1 MKQLTRTSPAN
12 YTPILAILVGASMLL
27 LLTACGDST
36 PITLPTTTA
45 TVPPTATTG
54 SSTTVPAT
62 TAPTTI
68 APTTAATTTAPAKT
82 TPVSTTPIKTKVD
95 SPFDLR
101 INQIAQVE
109 PDNLEIKF
117 LRVLEDSRCPTNV
130 NCAWSGQAIIEVA
143 VSKNGQSIGNFKL
156 NTIEAYRNAQI
167 KTFDDY
173 SLVLSKVA
181 PGRIYDN
188 FGTPNSKISDIKPE
202 DYVVT
207 LLLRKV
213 PTGIAPLETVKAQSG
228 NAFDL
233 QINQTALIESDNIE
247 IKFLRVLEDTRCPV
261 SSDSTMGISCYASGP
276 VKIEVAVTKNG
287 QPLGTFNLSS
297 SEAYNNKNKKLFE
310 NYALTL
316 VKVTPERILL
326 DTTPSSLK
334 TREIKPEDY
343 VVSLLAI
350 KLT

>member
-1 MKQLTRTSPAN
+1 MALKPSCSGKIHKSFAFFTGVFKNAFNIFCNFIQIR
-12 YTPILAILVGASMLL
+12 LVS
-27 LLTACGDST
+27 
-36 PITLPTTTA
+36 
-45 TVPPTATTG
+45 
-54 SSTTVPAT
+54 
-62 TAPTTI
+62 
-68 APTTAATTTAPAKT
+68 
-82 TPVSTTPIKTKVD
+82 
-95 SPFDLR
+95 
-101 INQIAQVE
+101 
-109 PDNLEIKF
+109 LEIKF

-130 NCAWSGQAIIEVA
+130 TCAWSGQAIIEVA
-143 VSKNGQSIGNFKL
+143 VSKNGQFFGNYKL
-156 NTIEAYRNAQI
+156 NTIEAYRNAQV

-173 SLVLSKVA
+173 SLVLSNVT
-181 PGRIYDN
+181 PGRIYTN

-207 LLLRKV
+207 LLLKKL
-213 PTGIAPLETVKAQSG
+213 PTGISPLETVKAQSG
-228 NAFDL
+228 SAFDL
-233 QINQTALIESDNIE
+233 QINQVALIAPDNIQ

-261 SSDSTMGISCYASGP
+261 SSDSTMGIACYASGP
-276 VKIEVAVTKNG
+276 VKIEVAVSKNG
-287 QPLGTFNLSS
+287 QSIGNFTLSS

-350 KLT
+350 KLA